1 LLRLLLLVLLLLQR
15 AYVCAGSAEDCN
27 ACTLRRQPRGETAA
41 ATAAAFDLGV
51 MFAWQHVCCLL
62 TT

>member
-41 ATAAAFDLGV
+41 AAAAFDLGV
-51 MFAWQHVCCLL
+51 MFACQHVCCLL